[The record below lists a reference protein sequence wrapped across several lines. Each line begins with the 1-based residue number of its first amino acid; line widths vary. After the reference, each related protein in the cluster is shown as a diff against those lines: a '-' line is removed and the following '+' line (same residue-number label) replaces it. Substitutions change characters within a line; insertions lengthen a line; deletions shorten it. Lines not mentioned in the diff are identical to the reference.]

1 MGALKG
7 SSANEIK
14 ELVEEEYVP
23 TFMIDTAVW
32 PIAQAINFRFVPARF
47 QALYVNF
54 ISLGWAGFL
63 SLVTNPS
70 SPEEHGAH
78 SPPRATKQPRHDLA
92 ISKPSPP

>member
-1 MGALKG
+1 MGVLKG
-7 SSANEIK
+7 SSATEIK

-23 TFMIDTAVW
+23 TFIIDTAVW

-70 SPEEHGAH
+70 SPEEHGQH
-78 SPPRATKQPRHDLA
+78 TPPRIQKQPHDELP
-92 ISKPSPP
+92 ISKPSI

>member
-1 MGALKG
+1 MGLLKG
-7 SSANEIK
+7 SSSTEIK

-23 TFMIDTAVW
+23 TFLIDTAVW

-70 SPEEHGAH
+70 SPEEHGH
-78 SPPRATKQPRHDLA
+78 HTPPRVQAQPREEVP
-92 ISKPSPP
+92 ISKPTV